1 VEIIVIVKQHHLLVG
16 QMVSQMFNGRK
27 PLMHIELENAPRCF
41 QCRYIV
47 TIKIFFNFIGFDHI
61 PFGGIVALA

>member
-1 VEIIVIVKQHHLLVG
+1 
-16 QMVSQMFNGRK
+16 MFNGRK
-27 PLMHIELENAPRCF
+27 LLMHIKLEDAPRSF

-47 TIKIFFNFIGFDHI
+47 TIEIFFNLIGFDHI